1 MSRWTAVP
9 VVAVLLVS
17 LALLSGC
24 ARPDIPA
31 DGGSSLAYIA
41 ADSASGPRPGSE
53 PVFLIN
59 QPEFSFNRIGSPQV
73 VTTGGGRTEVAVDP
87 GRPVIY
93 SETFDFATAAATY
106 TNVVYRVHFAETPV
120 EFFPFQLSAGKNV
133 GLLVIITCNRQ
144 GQPLLITTLHTC
156 GCYLAFVPTS
166 FLGRAA
172 YPKWWRQDQRQRVY
186 GKSLPARLDFDGRD
200 YRSMQVLVELAGSSH
215 RVRDI
220 RLIDAASLAALPLR
234 QVPLQP
240 LAALEAIAAGDGS
253 TESFFE
259 TSGARVGYV
268 KHSRKIWERLLIGW
282 WALDW
287 RVGED
292 KRYRPES
299 NAGPVFYTSLKPWAR
314 YESDLRNFSRFL
326 EYWGWRL

>member
-9 VVAVLLVS
+9 VVGVLLLS

-24 ARPDIPA
+24 ARPDFPA
-31 DGGSSLAYIA
+31 DGRSSLAYIA
-41 ADSASGPRPGSE
+41 ADCPSGPPPGSK
-53 PVFLIN
+53 PVFLVN
-59 QPEFSFNRIGSPQV
+59 HPEHTFNRIGSPQA
-73 VTTGGGRTEVAVDP
+73 VTTGDGRTEVAVDP
-87 GRPVIY
+87 GKPVIY
-93 SETFDFATAAATY
+93 WETFDFATAAATY

-120 EFFPFQLSAGKNV
+120 EFFPFQLTAGKNV

-144 GQPLLITTLHTC
+144 GQPLLVTTLHTC

-172 YPKWWRQDQRQRVY
+172 YPDCWRQDQRQRVY
-186 GKSLPARLDFDGRD
+186 GQSLPARLDFDGQD
-200 YRSMQVLVELAGSSH
+200 YRSMRVLLDIAGSSH

-220 RLIDAASLAALPLR
+220 RLIDDLALAELLLR
-234 QVPLQP
+234 QAPSKP
-240 LAALEAIAAGDGS
+240 LAALDAIAAGDG
-253 TESFFE
+253 TTVSFFE
-259 TSGARVGYV
+259 TSGARAGYV
-268 KHSRKIWERLLIGW
+268 KNNTKIWERLLISW

-314 YESDLRNFSRFL
+314 YESDLLNFSRFL
-326 EYWGWRL
+326 SYWGWKL